1 MIYLELLKIY
11 LLSIMYKFV
20 LIFLLFSKITF
31 ASNFSLDEFDIE
43 INSNF
48 LGKEVV
54 LFGNKDKESSIIF
67 IFEGE
72 DKEAKLTTK
81 VKEGYLWINKTRS
94 LNNQP
99 SFFAIFTTPKKTLN
113 EIFLLSTL
121 KDKHPL
127 ISNPS
132 VKLYE
137 IRKAMKSKNLYI
149 EEELENLNGNLFL
162 KKFLIPDNISPGN
175 IKVYMYELKNNQII
189 KMASK
194 NLIIK
199 KGGISFKLEELLKKE
214 SFIYVFILIV
224 ISLLLSLLT
233 NLIFRRK

>member
-20 LIFLLFSKITF
+20 LIILLFSKITF

-99 SFFAIFTTPKKTLN
+99 SFFAVFTSPKKTLN

-132 VKLYE
+132 LRLYE

-175 IKVYMYELKNNQII
+175 IKVYMYELKNDQII
-189 KMASK
+189 KMFSK

-199 KGGISFKLEELLKKE
+199 KGGVSFKLEELLKKE

>member
-1 MIYLELLKIY
+1 MIYLGLLKIY

-20 LIFLLFSKITF
+20 LIFLLFSKISF

-81 VKEGYLWINKTRS
+81 VKEGYLWINKTRN

-121 KDKHPL
+121 KEKHPL

-132 VKLYE
+132 VRLYE

-175 IKVYMYELKNNQII
+175 IKVYMYELKNDQII
-189 KMASK
+189 KMSSK

>member
-20 LIFLLFSKITF
+20 LIILLFSKITF

-132 VKLYE
+132 VRLYE

-189 KMASK
+189 KMSSK

>member
-1 MIYLELLKIY
+1 
-11 LLSIMYKFV
+11 MYKFV

-81 VKEGYLWINKTRS
+81 VKEGYLWINKTQS

-132 VKLYE
+132 VRLYE

-175 IKVYMYELKNNQII
+175 IKVYMYELKNDQII
-189 KMASK
+189 KMSSK

-214 SFIYVFILIV
+214 SFIYIFILIV

>member
-1 MIYLELLKIY
+1 
-11 LLSIMYKFV
+11 MYKFV
-20 LIFLLFSKITF
+20 LIILLFSKITF

-81 VKEGYLWINKTRS
+81 VKEGYLWINKTQS

-137 IRKAMKSKNLYI
+137 IRKAMNSKNLYI

-189 KMASK
+189 KMSSK

-214 SFIYVFILIV
+214 SFIYIFILIV

>member
-1 MIYLELLKIY
+1 
-11 LLSIMYKFV
+11 MYKFV

-121 KDKHPL
+121 KEKHPL

-132 VKLYE
+132 VRLYE

-175 IKVYMYELKNNQII
+175 IKVYMYELKNDQII
-189 KMASK
+189 KMSSK

>member
-20 LIFLLFSKITF
+20 LIILLFSKITF

-54 LFGNKDKESSIIF
+54 LFGNKDEESSIIF

-72 DKEAKLTTK
+72 NKEAKLTTK

-121 KDKHPL
+121 KEKHPL

-132 VKLYE
+132 VRLYE

-189 KMASK
+189 KMSSK

-214 SFIYVFILIV
+214 SFIYIFILIV

>member
-20 LIFLLFSKITF
+20 LIILIFSKITF

-132 VKLYE
+132 LRLYE

-175 IKVYMYELKNNQII
+175 IKVYMYELKNDQII
-189 KMASK
+189 KMSSK

-199 KGGISFKLEELLKKE
+199 KGGVSFKLEELLKKE

>member
-1 MIYLELLKIY
+1 
-11 LLSIMYKFV
+11 MYKFV
-20 LIFLLFSKITF
+20 LIILLFSKITF

-132 VKLYE
+132 LRLYE

-175 IKVYMYELKNNQII
+175 IKVYMYELKNDQII
-189 KMASK
+189 KMSSK

-199 KGGISFKLEELLKKE
+199 KGGVSFKLEELLKKE

>member
-11 LLSIMYKFV
+11 LLSIMYKFI
-20 LIFLLFSKITF
+20 LIILLFSKISF

-113 EIFLLSTL
+113 EILLLSTL

-132 VKLYE
+132 VSLYE

-175 IKVYMYELKNNQII
+175 IKVYMYELKNDQII
-189 KMASK
+189 KMSSK

-214 SFIYVFILIV
+214 SFIYIFILIV

>member
-1 MIYLELLKIY
+1 
-11 LLSIMYKFV
+11 MYKFV
-20 LIFLLFSKITF
+20 LIILLFSKITF

-99 SFFAIFTTPKKTLN
+99 SFFAIFTSPKKTLN

-132 VKLYE
+132 LRLYE

-175 IKVYMYELKNNQII
+175 IKVYMYELKNDQII
-189 KMASK
+189 KMSSK